1 MVMLYDYAGRPVK
14 TGELKQELAAPGLTG
29 VRSVWG
35 DVAAAGL
42 TPVRLAGLLQ
52 NAADGD
58 IRQYLTLAEEME
70 ERDLHYRCEIGK
82 RKLAVSGLPVTVE
95 SASDDKRD
103 VELTDAVRELT
114 RRPGFRGLL
123 KDLLDGLGKGFSVCE
138 IIWQRGQKWLPERY
152 VWRDPKFFVFDR
164 ATGQKLRLL
173 DEADSYEGIELAPYK
188 FIVHL
193 PHLKTGLP
201 IRGGIARV
209 AAWAWMCKNFT
220 VKDWMAFAEVYGM
233 PLRLGKYQPG
243 ADSRDIAILK
253 SAVAN
258 LGSDAAAV
266 IPESMLIEFVE
277 TAKSGGGQELY
288 LKLADWLDTQV
299 SRGILG
305 QAATTQGTP
314 GKLGNDQAQAEVRD
328 DIRDDDALQLAE
340 TINRDLVRPYIDL
353 NFGPQEQYPQVVI
366 RAVEQEDLTLLADAL
381 AKLVPL
387 GLKVEQS
394 EIRDKFGLS
403 EPAEDAEILSNTA
416 LMEQGQGMS
425 GDGQDDVRRASPDSK
440 KASGDDQKASN
451 QVRAI
456 NIAQA
461 AVTIPEALFAAT
473 RERVALPVINIV
485 EAAEQLLNEVDSLE
499 EFRERLI
506 ELFVES
512 DPEGLAEVLAQTELL
527 ANLAGR
533 VEVQDESG
541 RI

>member
-14 TGELKQELAAPGLTG
+14 TGEFKRELAAPGLTG

-42 TPVRLAGLLQ
+42 TPQRLAGLLQ

-70 ERDLHYRCEIGK
+70 ERDLHYRGEIGK
-82 RKLAVSGLPVTVE
+82 RKLAVTGLPLTVE

-103 VELTDAVRELT
+103 VELTDAVRELVK
-114 RRPGFRGLL
+114 RPGFRGLC
-123 KDLLDGLGKGFSVCE
+123 KDLLDGLSKGFSVCE
-138 IIWQRGQKWLPERY
+138 IIWERGQEWLPRQY
-152 VWRDPKFFVFDR
+152 MWRDPRFFVFDR
-164 ATGQKLRLL
+164 ESGQQLRLL
-173 DEADSYEGIELAPYK
+173 DEANSYEGIPLAPYK
-188 FIVHL
+188 FVVHM
-193 PHLKTGLP
+193 PHLKTGIP

-220 VKDWMAFAEVYGM
+220 LKDWMAFAEVYGM

-305 QAATTQGTP
+305 QSATTSGTP
-314 GKLGNDQAQAEVRD
+314 GRLGNDQAMAEVRE

-353 NFGPQEQYPQVVI
+353 NFGPQDNYPQVVI
-366 RAVEQEDLTLLADAL
+366 KAVESEDLTLLADAL

-403 EPAEDAEILSNTA
+403 EPAADAEILSTTA
-416 LMEQGQGMS
+416 QVEHDQGMS
-425 GDGQDDVRRASPDSK
+425 GGGQDDVRRASPDSK
-440 KASGDDQKASN
+440 KASN
-451 QVRAI
+451 QVRYM
-456 NIAQA
+456 NSVQA

-473 RERVALPVINIV
+473 RERAALPIINIV
-485 EAAEQLLNEVDSLE
+485 DAAERLLAEVDSLE

-533 VEVQDESG
+533 AEV
-541 RI
+541 

>member
-14 TGELKQELAAPGLTG
+14 TGELGRELAAPSLTG
-29 VRSVWG
+29 VRNVWG
-35 DVAAAGL
+35 WQAAFGL
-42 TPVRLAGLLQ
+42 TPERLGRIL
-52 NAADGD
+52 AAASDGD
-58 IRQYLTLAEEME
+58 IQAYLTLAEEME

-82 RKLAVSGLPVTVE
+82 RKLAVTGLPVTVE
-95 SASDDKRD
+95 SASDDRRD
-103 VELTDAVRELT
+103 IELTDAVRELV
-114 RRPGFRGLL
+114 RCPGFRGLMG
-123 KDLLDGLGKGFSVCE
+123 DLLDGLGKGFSVCE
-138 IIWQRGQKWLPERY
+138 IIWQRGRHWRPERY
-152 VWRDPKFFVFDR
+152 EWRDPRFFVFDR
-164 ATGQKLRLL
+164 ESGRHLRLL
-173 DEADSYEGIELAPYK
+173 DDAAGYEGVELAPYK
-188 FIVHL
+188 FLVHM

-209 AAWAWMCKNFT
+209 AAWAWMCKNFV

-243 ADSRDIAILK
+243 ADARDIAILK

-277 TAKSGGGQELY
+277 TARSGGGQELY

-314 GKLGNDQAQAEVRD
+314 GRLGNDQAQAEVRE

-340 TINRDLVRPYIDL
+340 TINRDLVKPYIDL
-353 NFGPQEQYPQVVI
+353 NFGPQDRYPQI
-366 RAVEQEDLTLLADAL
+366 LIKAVEQEDLTLLAEAL
-381 AKLVPL
+381 ARLVPL

-403 EPAEDAEILSNTA
+403 EPADDAELLVPPAPSA
-416 LMEQGQGMS
+416 LPGAQESAPGQA
-425 GDGQDDVRRASPDSK
+425 DRAMNS
-440 KASGDDQKASN
+440 
-451 QVRAI
+451 V
-456 NIAQA
+456 QA
-461 AVTIPEALFAAT
+461 DAGAPIPEALFTASRDRSSLAMLG
-473 RERVALPVINIV
+473 VV
-485 EAAEQLLNEVDSLE
+485 EAAEQLLGEVDSLE

-506 ELFVES
+506 DLFAES
-512 DPEGLAEVLAQTELL
+512 DPEGLAEVLAQAGLL

-533 VEVQDESG
+533 LEAGNESG
-541 RI
+541 

>member
-14 TGELKQELAAPGLTG
+14 TGDLKQKLAAPGLTG

-82 RKLAVSGLPVTVE
+82 RKLVVTGLPVTVE
-95 SASDDKRD
+95 SASDDAHD

-403 EPAEDAEILSNTA
+403 EPAEDAEVLSQPSAPSFFAPQTPSAAN
-416 LMEQGQGMS
+416 
-425 GDGQDDVRRASPDSK
+425 K
-440 KASGDDQKASN
+440 
-451 QVRAI
+451 AI
-456 NIAQA
+456 NSA
-461 AVTIPEALFAAT
+461 AATATIPEALFAAG
-473 RERVALPVINIV
+473 RDRAALATLDVV
-485 EAAEQLLNEVDSLE
+485 EAAEQLLREVESLE
-499 EFRERLI
+499 EFRVRLI
-506 ELFVES
+506 DLFAES
-512 DPEGLAEVLAQTELL
+512 DPESLAEVLAQTELL
-527 ANLAGR
+527 GNLAGR
-533 VEVQDESG
+533 LEVQDG
-541 RI
+541 PG

>member
-1 MVMLYDYAGRPVK
+1 MLYDHAGRPVK
-14 TGELKQELAAPGLTG
+14 TGELRQELAAPGLTG

-35 DVAAAGL
+35 DTAAAGL
-42 TPVRLAGLLQ
+42 TPQRLAGLLQ
-52 NAADGD
+52 AAADGD
-58 IRQYLTLAEEME
+58 TRQYLTLAEEME

-82 RKLAVSGLPVTVE
+82 RKLAVTGLPVTVE
-95 SASDDKRD
+95 SASDDERD
-103 VELTDAVRELT
+103 IELTDAVRDLV
-114 RRPGFRGLL
+114 RRPGFMGLL

-138 IIWQRGQKWLPERY
+138 IIWQRGQKWLPEQY
-152 VWRDPKFFVFDR
+152 VWRDPRFFTFDR
-164 ATGQKLRLL
+164 ATGQQLRLL
-173 DEADSYEGIELAPYK
+173 DEANSYEGIELPPYK

-305 QAATTQGTP
+305 QAATTSGTP
-314 GKLGNDQAQAEVRD
+314 GRLGNDQAMAEVRG

-353 NFGPQEQYPQVVI
+353 NFGPQGNYPQVVI
-366 RAVEQEDLTLLADAL
+366 KAVESEDLTLLADAL

-387 GLKVEQS
+387 GLRVEQS

-403 EPAEDAEILSNTA
+403 EPAEDAEVLVAPSSPALPVAPRPVPQEQQADTA
-416 LMEQGQGMS
+416 T
-425 GDGQDDVRRASPDSK
+425 
-440 KASGDDQKASN
+440 N
-451 QVRAI
+451 RAI
-456 NIAQA
+456 NSAETA
-461 AVTIPEALFAAT
+461 ATVTIPETLFAASRDRAALAT
-473 RERVALPVINIV
+473 LDVA
-485 EAAEQLLNEVDSLE
+485 EAAERLLSEVDSLE
-499 EFRERLI
+499 EFRIRLI
-506 ELFVES
+506 DLFAES
-512 DPEGLAEVLAQTELL
+512 DPESLAEVLAQTELL
-527 ANLAGR
+527 ANLTGR
-533 VEVQDESG
+533 LEVQDGSG

>member
-14 TGELKQELAAPGLTG
+14 IGGLKQELAAPSLTG

-35 DVAAAGL
+35 EVAAAGL

-70 ERDLHYRCEIGK
+70 ERDLHYRSEIGK
-82 RKLAVSGLPVTVE
+82 RKLAVTGLPVMVE
-95 SASDDKRD
+95 SASDDNAD
-103 VELTDAVRELT
+103 VELADAVRALVK
-114 RRPGFRGLL
+114 RPGFRGLL

-138 IIWQRGQKWLPERY
+138 IMWQRGKVWVPERY

-164 ATGQKLRLL
+164 ASGQQLRLL

-188 FIVHL
+188 FLVHL
-193 PHLKTGLP
+193 PHLKTGIP

-220 VKDWMAFAEVYGM
+220 LKDWMAFAEVYGM

-305 QAATTQGTP
+305 QSATTQGTP
-314 GKLGNDQAQAEVRD
+314 GRLGNDQAMAAVRE

-340 TINRDLVRPYIDL
+340 TINRDLVKPYIDL
-353 NFGPQEQYPQVVI
+353 NFGPQDNYPQVVI
-366 RAVEQEDLTLLADAL
+366 KAVESEDLTLLADAL

-403 EPAEDAEILSNTA
+403 EPADDADILRSATQV
-416 LMEQGQGMS
+416 EPVPDVS
-425 GDGQDDVRRASPDSK
+425 GDGQE
-440 KASGDDQKASN
+440 
-451 QVRAI
+451 QVRAM
-456 NIAQA
+456 NSA
-461 AVTIPEALFAAT
+461 AATATIPEALFAAT

-533 VEVQDESG
+533 VEVQDG
-541 RI
+541 PG

>member
-14 TGELKQELAAPGLTG
+14 TGELKRELAAPGLTG

-42 TPVRLAGLLQ
+42 TPQRLAGLLQ

-70 ERDLHYRCEIGK
+70 ERDLHYRGEIGK
-82 RKLAVSGLPVTVE
+82 RKLAVTGLPVTVE

-103 VELTDAVRELT
+103 VELTDAVRELIK
-114 RRPGFRGLL
+114 RPGFRGLC
-123 KDLLDGLGKGFSVCE
+123 KDLLDGLSKGFSVCE
-138 IIWQRGQKWLPERY
+138 IIWERGQEWLPRQY
-152 VWRDPKFFVFDR
+152 MWRDPRFFVFDR
-164 ATGQKLRLL
+164 ASGQQLRLL
-173 DEADSYEGIELAPYK
+173 DEANSYEGIPLAPYK
-188 FIVHL
+188 FVVHM
-193 PHLKTGLP
+193 PHLKTGIP

-220 VKDWMAFAEVYGM
+220 LKDWMAFAEVYGM

-305 QAATTQGTP
+305 QSATTSGTP
-314 GKLGNDQAQAEVRD
+314 GRLGNDQAMAAVRE

-353 NFGPQEQYPQVVI
+353 NFGPQDNYPQVVI
-366 RAVEQEDLTLLADAL
+366 KAVESEDLTLLADAL

-403 EPAEDAEILSNTA
+403 EPAEDAEVLSAPSVIAMSTPPTPAMPESVQEHAANRA
-416 LMEQGQGMS
+416 LNSTETMTTPAHG
-425 GDGQDDVRRASPDSK
+425 
-440 KASGDDQKASN
+440 
-451 QVRAI
+451 
-456 NIAQA
+456 
-461 AVTIPEALFAAT
+461 ALFALS
-473 RERVALPVINIV
+473 RERAAGAALSLVD
-485 EAAEQLLNEVDSLE
+485 AAEQLLAEADSLE

-506 ELFVES
+506 DLFAES

-533 VEVQDESG
+533 AEVRDERG
-541 RI
+541 